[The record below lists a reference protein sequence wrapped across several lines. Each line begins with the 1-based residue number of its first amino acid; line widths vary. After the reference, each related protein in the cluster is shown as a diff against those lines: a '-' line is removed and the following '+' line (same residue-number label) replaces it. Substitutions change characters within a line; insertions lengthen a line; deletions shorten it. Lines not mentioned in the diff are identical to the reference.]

1 MMNKKAGQ
9 TVTIKRM
16 VLVLIGIIAVLT
28 LAIVLTVGATSIDAD
43 DPVYINGKLVTAFE
57 YNGEP
62 RDVWVQCTISR
73 VDDLFAEEQ
82 VGGLMTNAPTFTS
95 GRNICE
101 FPIEL
106 EPGTYKVRIYVRE
119 RNEGAVRIA
128 AFIKN
133 FEIV

>member
-62 RDVWVQCTISR
+62 RVQR
-73 VDDLFAEEQ
+73 
-82 VGGLMTNAPTFTS
+82 
-95 GRNICE
+95 R
-101 FPIEL
+101 
-106 EPGTYKVRIYVRE
+106 
-119 RNEGAVRIA
+119 A
-128 AFIKN
+128 A
-133 FEIV
+133 

>member
-9 TVTIKRM
+9 ADTIKRM
-16 VLVLIGIIAVLT
+16 VLILLGIIAALV
-28 LAIVLTVGATSIDAD
+28 LAIVLTVGAAAIDAE
-43 DPVYINGKLVTAFE
+43 DPVYMNGKLVAAFQ
-57 YNGEP
+57 YNGDP
-62 RDVWVQCTISR
+62 REVWVQCTVSR

-82 VGGLMTNAPTFTS
+82 VGDLLTNAPTFTK

-101 FPIEL
+101 FPIDL
-106 EPGTYKVRIYVRE
+106 EPGTYKVRLYVRE
-119 RNEGAVRIA
+119 RNEGAVRLA

>member
-9 TVTIKRM
+9 ADTIKRM
-16 VLVLIGIIAVLT
+16 VLILLGIIAALV
-28 LAIVLTVGATSIDAD
+28 LAIVLTVGAAAIDAE
-43 DPVYINGKLVTAFE
+43 DPVYINGKLVAAFQ
-57 YNGEP
+57 YNGDP
-62 RDVWVQCTISR
+62 RDVWVQCTVSR

-82 VGGLMTNAPTFTS
+82 VGDLLTNAPTFTT

-101 FPIEL
+101 FPIDL
-106 EPGTYKVRIYVRE
+106 EPGTYKVRLYVRE
-119 RNEGAVRIA
+119 RNEGAVRLA

>member
-9 TVTIKRM
+9 ADTIKRM
-16 VLVLIGIIAVLT
+16 VLILLGIIAALV
-28 LAIVLTVGATSIDAD
+28 LAIVLTVGAAAIDAE
-43 DPVYINGKLVTAFE
+43 DPVYINGKLVAAFQ
-57 YNGEP
+57 YNGDP

-82 VGGLMTNAPTFTS
+82 VGDLLTNAPTFTA

-101 FPIEL
+101 FPIDL
-106 EPGTYKVRIYVRE
+106 EPGTYKVRLYVRE
-119 RNEGAVRIA
+119 RNEGAVRLA

>member
-9 TVTIKRM
+9 ADTIKRM
-16 VLVLIGIIAVLT
+16 VLILLGIIAALV
-28 LAIVLTVGATSIDAD
+28 LAIVLTVGAAAIDAE
-43 DPVYINGKLVTAFE
+43 DPVYTNGKLIAAFQ

-82 VGGLMTNAPTFTS
+82 VGDLLTNAPTFTA

-101 FPIEL
+101 FPIDL
-106 EPGTYKVRIYVRE
+106 EPGTYKVRLYVRE
-119 RNEGAVRIA
+119 RNEDAVRLA

>member
-1 MMNKKAGQ
+1 M
-9 TVTIKRM
+9 
-16 VLVLIGIIAVLT
+16 
-28 LAIVLTVGATSIDAD
+28 
-43 DPVYINGKLVTAFE
+43 
-57 YNGEP
+57 
-62 RDVWVQCTISR
+62 WVQCTISR

-119 RNEGAVRIA
+119 RNEGAVRIEYGS
-128 AFIKN
+128 ISGSGMK
-133 FEIV
+133 ELYGLRRSLKILR

>member
-82 VGGLMTNAPTFTS
+82 VGTFTS

>member
-1 MMNKKAGQ
+1 M
-9 TVTIKRM
+9 
-16 VLVLIGIIAVLT
+16 
-28 LAIVLTVGATSIDAD
+28 
-43 DPVYINGKLVTAFE
+43 
-57 YNGEP
+57 
-62 RDVWVQCTISR
+62 WVQIARAR

-82 VGGLMTNAPTFTS
+82 VGVLMKNAPTYTS

-106 EPGTYKVRIYVRE
+106 EPGTYKVRIYIRE
-119 RNEGAVRIA
+119 RDEGAVRIA

>member
-9 TVTIKRM
+9 ADTIKRM
-16 VLVLIGIIAVLT
+16 VLILLGIIAALV
-28 LAIVLTVGATSIDAD
+28 LAIVLTVGAAAIDAE
-43 DPVYINGKLVTAFE
+43 DPVYINGKLVAAFQ
-57 YNGEP
+57 YNGDP
-62 RDVWVQCTISR
+62 REVWVQCTISR

-82 VGGLMTNAPTFTS
+82 VGDLLTNAPTFTT

-101 FPIEL
+101 FPIDL
-106 EPGTYKVRIYVRE
+106 EPGTYKVRLYVRE
-119 RNEGAVRIA
+119 RNEGAVRLA